1 LRGLELEAPVA
12 PLDFDTAIV
21 GGGLVGAAIAYG
33 MRRQGDALLVLD
45 EGDRAHRASRGNF
58 GLIWVQGKGLGMPS
72 YGAWTQRAARE
83 WPRLAADLRE
93 ETGIDVA
100 LRQPGGVHLC
110 LSERELVSRRAHF
123 DALMAQPGF
132 ERHAIEFLDR
142 AALARWLPGLGDT
155 VVGGT
160 YCALDG
166 DCNPLQLLRAL
177 HTALH
182 RAHCQYRPG
191 ATVEAIEPFGNGF
204 LLRTREGIVGARRV
218 VLAAGLGSARLAPH
232 VGLTAPVR
240 ANKGQIV
247 VLERM
252 TPFLSLPIETL
263 RQTDE
268 GTVLIGDAQ
277 QDLGDE
283 ALDPAVLAAMAKR
296 AVAAFPALAGARVV
310 RAWAA
315 LRVMSPDGFPIYAQS
330 PMHPGAFVVACHSGV
345 TLAAV
350 HAHVLAPAIA
360 AGALPPA
367 CANFTPQRFDVRA
380 AA

>member
-1 LRGLELEAPVA
+1 VA
-12 PLDFDTAIV
+12 PLDFDTAII

-33 MRRQGDALLVLD
+33 MRGQGDALVVLD
-45 EGDRAHRASRGNF
+45 EGDRAQRASRGNF

-83 WPRLAADLRE
+83 WPRLASDLRE

-110 LSERELVSRRAHF
+110 LSERELATRRAHF
-123 DALMAQPGF
+123 DTLMAQTGF
-132 ERHAIEFLDR
+132 ERYDVEFLDR
-142 AALARWLPGLGDT
+142 GALACRLPGLGGA
-155 VVGGT
+155 VAGGS

-166 DCNPLQLLRAL
+166 DCDPLRLLRAL
-177 HTALH
+177 HAALH
-182 RAHCQYRPG
+182 RAHCHYRPG
-191 ATVEAIEPFGNGF
+191 ATVEAIEPFGDGF

-218 VLAAGLGSARLAPH
+218 VLAAGLGSAPLAPQ

-247 VLERM
+247 VLERVK
-252 TPFLSLPIETL
+252 PFLSLPIETL
-263 RQTDE
+263 RQTSE

-277 QDLGDE
+277 QDLSDE
-283 ALDPAVLAAMAKR
+283 ALDPAVLATMAKR
-296 AVAAFPALAGARVV
+296 AVTAFPALAGARVV

-330 PMHPGAFVVACHSGV
+330 TKHPGAFVVACHSGV
-345 TLAAV
+345 TLAAI
-350 HAHVLAPAIA
+350 HAHVLAPAIV

-367 CANFTPQRFDVRA
+367 CADFTPQRFDVRA